1 MRVHDTVREEALGR
15 LIMLMSFLWRV
26 PNNDAGVAQGRRL
39 ISAVFTGLPA
49 APKPL

>member
-1 MRVHDTVREEALGR
+1 
-15 LIMLMSFLWRV
+15 MLMSFLWRV

-39 ISAVFTGLPA
+39 IAAVFSGPEN